1 MRTSDSHESMKQF
14 VSGIKYLGRT
24 SMWTWTELWRR
35 MSWKFTNNKSQVII
49 RFISGFYSSLLSLNP
64 HDILV
69 PCLLENRTKR
79 LSCEFSG
86 WDVLSSLSSVYSL
99 TVPNCWNPNH
109 SFWSRCYY
117 KNVVTCVFH
126 KRSWTWHTIP
136 YTISSPSPPLPPID
150 TLVVSSIYIF
160 FNFASPCQILRY
172 QVTLWD
178 HGCDHG
184 WQMMMWRWWWN
195 CTCTQV
201 NDWLLIQFQNFN
213 PIVTTKMVLHYIQIW
228 FSHRRRRKEKDDD
241 GEAENHHHRCCLSS
255 DGILQFNT

>member
-117 KNVVTCVFH
+117 KNVVTECVFH
-126 KRSWTWHTIP
+126 KRSCHELGIPFHTLFLP
-136 YTISSPSPPLPPID
+136 LPLPSP
-150 TLVVSSIYIF
+150 
-160 FNFASPCQILRY
+160 Q
-172 QVTLWD
+172 
-178 HGCDHG
+178 
-184 WQMMMWRWWWN
+184 
-195 CTCTQV
+195 
-201 NDWLLIQFQNFN
+201 LI
-213 PIVTTKMVLHYIQIW
+213 H
-228 FSHRRRRKEKDDD
+228 
-241 GEAENHHHRCCLSS
+241 LSS
-255 DGILQFNT
+255 AAFTSSSTSHLRVKYYGTR